1 MANRA
6 TIEGIVVCIYMW
18 PDFEKANKL
27 SHLVFREILILNI
40 QVTEVPLYYIVAMP
54 DIATVSLEQ
63 SYS

>member
-6 TIEGIVVCIYMW
+6 TIEGIVICIYMW
-18 PDFEKANKL
+18 PDFEKPNKL

-40 QVTEVPLYYIVAMP
+40 QATEVPLYYIVAMP
-54 DIATVSLEQ
+54 DIATVSMEQ